1 MKCLNCGREV
11 DKSLFPEGITYC
23 PYCGQEMGTASIGEK
38 LQFCPYCGQK
48 LLTQTKF
55 CPHCGKKLLLTSTGL
70 DVHDIQKMG
79 KDFINKKAIPIG
91 KDFINKKAIP
101 IAKAIRNKFGRERK
115 IKKLYDQWSEF
126 SDLPPEEIP
135 SMDNLRQ
142 KSAEEKDKR
151 HQQSD
156 GVDTD

>member
-11 DKSLFPEGITYC
+11 DKSLFPEDLTYC
-23 PYCGQEMGTASIGEK
+23 PYCGQEMGTASIGER

-55 CPHCGKKLLLTSTGL
+55 CPHCGKKLVFTGTRF
-70 DVHDIQKMG
+70 DVHDIQQMG
-79 KDFINKKAIPIG
+79 KDFI
-91 KDFINKKAIP
+91 DKKAIP

-126 SDLPPEEIP
+126 SELPPEEVP
-135 SMDNLRQ
+135 SVDNLRQ
-142 KSAEEKDKR
+142 KSAEEKDKG
-151 HQQSD
+151 HQQPD
-156 GVDTD
+156 DADID